1 VALFQ
6 YQKPGDG
13 FPFPPPES
21 CRILNEKRKAGDPV
35 KKLWNSSPVR
45 FIREI
50 VDLYFSARVSRS
62 AAELAY
68 FLILTF
74 FPILICTNAFVG
86 ALHLDITLVLDTV
99 DEVIPRSVAN
109 ILADYLQYITDNQSI
124 GMFLA
129 GLFMTVLSASA
140 AVRALMKIMD
150 DIYGKANYPGL
161 WGIVVSVAFS
171 LLLLVTIYLSIVVV
185 LTGNWFF
192 HLIEKYLHI
201 VNLITDWQWLR
212 FVLLFALVLLFILLL
227 YRVSA
232 PIGKPRPP
240 VLTGAI
246 LAAVAL
252 VAASVLFSFF
262 IGMSSRYSLVYGS
275 LASVIILLVW
285 LYLCGN
291 ILILGNVFNCVWY
304 RRKRKRYL
312 AKHPQ

>member
-1 VALFQ
+1 
-6 YQKPGDG
+6 
-13 FPFPPPES
+13 
-21 CRILNEKRKAGDPV
+21 V